1 MSMSHDIDLS
11 ALERFSFG
19 DGEGLADE
27 LLDLV
32 LAGRKTATC
41 WSWNE
46 VCETHVGK
54 RMIACDGRGVPRAVI
69 ETVSLEARP
78 FDRVD
83 EAFARLEG
91 EGDLTLAWWRQAH
104 RDYFTRNGGFAPDM
118 MLWLEVFQVVARL

>member
-1 MSMSHDIDLS
+1 MSDPPDIDLS

-19 DGEGLADE
+19 DGEALADE

-41 WSWNE
+41 WPWSE
-46 VCETHVGK
+46 PCETEVGK
-54 RMIACDGRGVPRAVI
+54 RMIVCDGRGEPRAVI
-69 ETVSLEARP
+69 ETVSLEARA
-78 FDRVD
+78 FDQVD

-104 RDYFTRNGGFAPDM
+104 RDYFTRNGAFAPDM
-118 MLWLEVFQVVARL
+118 MLWLEVFRVVARL